1 MKFLSLDN
9 LKIELLH
16 LSSTAFKPFLF
27 LLMTKHFLDF
37 INIKI
42 NLSFNVFVAIYS
54 LNFGVPFFV

>member
-27 LLMTKHFLDF
+27 LLMTKHFSGILLILKSISALMF
-37 INIKI
+37 
-42 NLSFNVFVAIYS
+42 LLQFTF
-54 LNFGVPFFV
+54 